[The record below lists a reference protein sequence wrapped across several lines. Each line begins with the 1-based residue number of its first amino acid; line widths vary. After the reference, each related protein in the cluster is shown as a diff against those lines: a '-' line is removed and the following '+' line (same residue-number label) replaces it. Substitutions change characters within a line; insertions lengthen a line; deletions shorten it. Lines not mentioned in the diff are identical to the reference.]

1 MKTKQVFGKDLQREG
16 YLNDS
21 TGLGID
27 PNALYEITFIE
38 YTEVKTIYRVGIGG
52 KRKAPAPLKKR
63 EA

>member
-1 MKTKQVFGKDLQREG
+1 MKTKQVFGKDLDREG

-52 KRKAPAPLKKR
+52 KRRAPVELKR
-63 EA
+63 RAA